1 MDYSCSSRLACQIK
15 VSEAMKDTTIFVECS
30 VCTMKSR
37 FQKRK
42 RHEKGVISKYDR
54 FCFK

>member
-37 FQKRK
+37 FQKKK
-42 RHEKGVISKYDR
+42 RSDIKIRSIL
-54 FCFK
+54 F